1 MGKSKKPMDTG
12 QIIKGQCDGLM
23 TDLEKNMKLFKSE
36 LNEQIVDYEEVRR
49 LANII
54 NDDADTIAMFM
65 DDLEEAEDAKE
76 ERENE
81 HEDTNYYK
89 TQNN

>member
-1 MGKSKKPMDTG
+1 M
-12 QIIKGQCDGLM
+12 
-23 TDLEKNMKLFKSE
+23 
-36 LNEQIVDYEEVRR
+36 
-49 LANII
+49 ANII
-54 NDDADTIAMFM
+54 SDDADTIAMFM